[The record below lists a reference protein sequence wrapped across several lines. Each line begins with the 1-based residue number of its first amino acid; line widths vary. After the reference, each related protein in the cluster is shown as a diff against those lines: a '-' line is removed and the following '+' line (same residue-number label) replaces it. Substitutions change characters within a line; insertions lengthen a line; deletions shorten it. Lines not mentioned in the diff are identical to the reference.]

1 MQREAKR
8 GSARAPLPA
17 GFGTIW
23 LCVALDLVGFG
34 IVLPILPLYAEKFGA
49 RALSATA
56 LVASFSAAQLLF
68 APVWGRLSD
77 RIGRKPILVLSLA
90 GTAVASLVTGLAWSL
105 PVLFVARILDG
116 ISGASVSVAQAAVAD
131 IAPPEQ
137 RARLL
142 GLLGAAF
149 GLGFVAGP
157 AIGGLAA
164 LGGPKLPFFL
174 AAGIAGVNAV
184 VAAIRLPETH
194 TSAPWRRGGPAAAAG
209 AGPGAADRP
218 VLERIPW
225 QRAGVADLVI
235 VAFVSLTAF
244 SAFEA
249 TFALFGERRLG
260 LRIASIGAVF
270 ALVGLLLVFVQVRL
284 IGPVVARF
292 GEPATLRAGLLL
304 NAVGLVLLAPVRS
317 LWLLAPALA
326 VLVVGQGL
334 VSPTLSSLLAGKVGA
349 DRRGGVL
356 GVQQAA
362 GGLARVVGPLAGGFA
377 FEHVGVP
384 VPYLAGAGLMVV
396 ALAVAARVGVA
407 EPVST

>member
-1 MQREAKR
+1 
-8 GSARAPLPA
+8 
-17 GFGTIW
+17 
-23 LCVALDLVGFG
+23 
-34 IVLPILPLYAEKFGA
+34 
-49 RALSATA
+49 
-56 LVASFSAAQLLF
+56 
-68 APVWGRLSD
+68 
-77 RIGRKPILVLSLA
+77 
-90 GTAVASLVTGLAWSL
+90 VASLVTGLAWSL
-105 PVLFVARILDG
+105 PVLFLARILDG
-116 ISGASVSVAQAAVAD
+116 ISGGSVSVAQAAVAD
-131 IAPPEQ
+131 LAPPEE

-184 VAAIRLPETH
+184 VAAVRLPETH
-194 TSAPWRRGGPAAAAG
+194 GGAPWGRASRAG
-209 AGPGAADRP
+209 SGTPTADRP

-225 QRAGVADLVI
+225 RRAGVVDLV
-235 VAFVSLTAF
+235 VVSFVSLAAF

-284 IGPVVARF
+284 IGPVVTRY
-292 GEPATLRAGLLL
+292 GEAATLRGGLVL

-317 LWLLAPALA
+317 FWMLAPALA

-334 VSPTLSSLLAGKVGA
+334 VSPTLSAMLAGRVGA

-362 GGLARVVGPLAGGFA
+362 GGLARVVGPLAGGAA
-377 FEHVGVP
+377 FQHLGVP
-384 VPYLAGAGLMVV
+384 VPYLAGAVLMLV
-396 ALAVAARVGVA
+396 AAAVASRMPAGEPAR
-407 EPVST
+407 T